1 MTHIRMIAAAATAIA
16 VAFALSPAMGRSCD
30 GGNSSTRVEHTR
42 CAEEQAAST
51 EQAAAP
57 VKLDQFMDTW
67 KPVTVSKHRGK
78 RSKAA
83 ARRRATREAAAE
95 SKSKAAAAKSE
106 VAEAKPVP
114 AVTEPAVTETAPPA
128 ETASTL
134 AASPENPAETDGV
147 AVTSFTEA
155 NELDAAAGQIRVAAF
170 NEVNDIDLAA
180 PPPPVPAQT
189 VGQSAAS
196 EEAPADNSWIAK
208 LLLAAAGTIAVAGAT
223 RFLVV

>member
-1 MTHIRMIAAAATAIA
+1 MTHIRMIAAAATAFA
-16 VAFALSPAMGRSCD
+16 VAFALSPASARGCSD
-30 GGNSSTRVEHTR
+30 DKAND
-42 CAEEQAAST
+42 AACT
-51 EQAAAP
+51 TAAEQAAAP
-57 VKLDQFMDTW
+57 MKLDQFMNTW
-67 KPVTVSKHRGK
+67 KPVAVSKHRGK

-83 ARRRATREAAAE
+83 RRRATQEAAAE

-106 VAEAKPVP
+106 VAETKPVP
-114 AVTEPAVTETAPPA
+114 AVTEAAVTETAPPA
-128 ETASTL
+128 ETASTV
-134 AASPENPAETDGV
+134 AASPENPVETDGV

-155 NELDAAAGQIRVAAF
+155 NELDAAAPQIRVVAF

-180 PPPPVPAQT
+180 PSPPVSAET

-223 RFLVV
+223 RFLVA

>member
-16 VAFALSPAMGRSCD
+16 VAFALSPAMARSCD
-30 GGNSSTRVEHTR
+30 GGNSSARIEHGR
-42 CAEEQAAST
+42 CVEEQAAAPM
-51 EQAAAP
+51 EQAAP
-57 VKLDQFMDTW
+57 VKLDQFMNTW
-67 KPVTVSKHRGK
+67 KPVAVSKYRGK

-95 SKSKAAAAKSE
+95 AKSKAAAAKSE
-106 VAEAKPVP
+106 VAEAKP
-114 AVTEPAVTETAPPA
+114 EPAVTETAPPA

-155 NELDAAAGQIRVAAF
+155 NELDAAAGQIRVVAF

-180 PPPPVPAQT
+180 PAPPVPAET

-196 EEAPADNSWIAK
+196 EQAPADNSWIAK